1 MLEHPHSLYSLLRPR
16 CSHKLQPAHS
26 ETMEKACKSVRGKCD
41 MSCVPVAPA
50 ALGIRVLVAP
60 TAQYADLHTGPMG
73 KTCKQRVRCM
83 QAQQTI
89 EKQPA
94 RECPVL
100 QPCQRSA
107 CGTPRRAAREQPLS
121 CSDRAHIRAREA
133 CSGHSRAGRE
143 CPVMQPCK
151 RNKPSKNNQHANAQC
166 CSHASAQPAA
176 RLAELHGNN
185 HSHVRTGHTSE
196 RERRAPGIRVPVA
209 NAQ

>member
-1 MLEHPHSLYSLLRPR
+1 
-16 CSHKLQPAHS
+16 
-26 ETMEKACKSVRGKCD
+26 MEKACKSVRGKCD

-73 KTCKQRVRCM
+73 KTCKQRLRCM
-83 QAQQTI
+83 QAQQTT

-121 CSDRAHIRAREA
+121 CSDRAHTRAREA

-151 RNKPSKNNQHANAQC
+151 RSACGTPPRAAPERPVSCSSHVGIQKPSAR
-166 CSHASAQPAA
+166 SSARP
-176 RLAELHGNN
+176 
-185 HSHVRTGHTSE
+185 SGH
-196 RERRAPGIRVPVA
+196 
-209 NAQ
+209 Q